1 MRVLVVEDEP
11 GVRSSLVELIEEL
24 GYDVSAAGSL
34 ADALDALKR
43 PPDVCVTDLGLPDGS
58 GLDVVRAAKAA
69 RPDCAVLVLTGRGS
83 ILAAVE
89 TMRAGAHDFLLK
101 PLKPALL
108 AASLARLAEH
118 RAPPAEARLESAA
131 AGQLGEMVGRS
142 PAMREVFRLILRV
155 AGSEAPVMITGESG
169 TGKDVAARALHAHSR
184 RARGP
189 FVALNCGAISPNL
202 VESELFGHEKGSF
215 TGAERRR
222 PGTFEMAMGGT
233 LFLDEVTEMPPDLQV
248 KFLRVLDTRTFRRV
262 GGNEE
267 LDVDVRLVA
276 SSNRDL
282 AEAMHTGS
290 FRSDLFYR
298 LNVFPLTMPPLRERK
313 EDVPALASHFLSQ
326 IEENERR
333 GFTSFAARAL
343 QVLAGYD
350 WPGNVR
356 ELRNAVHRS
365 YVLSDPPVIP
375 AEAVQAVLDPDQSA
389 AERSPASPEHR
400 QPPRPAEA
408 EDAVASAAEPAA
420 EPEFDPAFPA
430 VPVRVG
436 ERLDAVERKLLI
448 ATLQAV
454 NGNRRRAAEILG
466 ISLKTVYNRI
476 KEYGFEGPADPE
488 GSRPGS

>member
-11 GVRSSLVELIEEL
+11 GVRASLVELVEEL
-24 GYDVSAAGSL
+24 GYVASAAGSV
-34 ADALDALKR
+34 ADARDALT
-43 PPDVCVTDLGLPDGS
+43 PPAPDVCITDLGLPDGS

-69 RPDCAVLVLTGRGS
+69 RPDCAVLVLTGKGS

-89 TMRAGAHDFLLK
+89 AMKAGAHDFLLK

-108 AASLARLAEH
+108 ASALARLAEH
-118 RAPPAEARLESAA
+118 WTPHPAAHPEPAAPGR
-131 AGQLGEMVGRS
+131 LGEMVGRS
-142 PAMREVFRLILRV
+142 PAMREVFRLIARV

-169 TGKDVAARALHAHSR
+169 TGKEVAARTVHDLSR

-189 FVALNCGAISPNL
+189 FVAVNCGAISPTL

-222 PGTFEMAMGGT
+222 AGTFEMAHGGT

-248 KFLRVLDTRTFRRV
+248 KFLRVLDTRAFRRV

-282 AEAMHTGS
+282 AEAVRNGS

-298 LNVFPLTMPPLRERK
+298 LNVFPVWMPPLRQRK
-313 EDVPALASHFLSQ
+313 EDLPALASHFLSQ
-326 IEENERR
+326 VEEKERR
-333 GFTSFAARAL
+333 GFTAL
-343 QVLAGYD
+343 EPGALEALGRHD

-356 ELRNAVHRS
+356 ELKNAVHRA
-365 YVLSDPPVIP
+365 YVLSDPPTIP
-375 AEAVQAVLDPDQSA
+375 PEVVEAVLDAPHEAGNPPAAPDA
-389 AERSPASPEHR
+389 N
-400 QPPRPAEA
+400 AEA
-408 EDAVASAAEPAA
+408 W
-420 EPEFDPAFPA
+420 PA

-448 ATLQAV
+448 ATLEAV
-454 NGNRRRAAEILG
+454 NGDRRMAAEILG
-466 ISLKTVYNRI
+466 ISLKTVYNRL
-476 KEYGFEGPADPE
+476 KEYGLDRHSLPAGHAR
-488 GSRPGS
+488 GS